1 VKKTLISLLSL
12 IGLLVPGGCLITH
25 DPLPALWF
33 YTFSGGPAEERDTL
47 LTPAS
52 FAEIRADG
60 SYTSD
65 FGHFEYG
72 TWSRKD
78 QKLSLTNQ
86 ENVTTSFSLSGLT
99 RKEMQLTTGKG
110 ITMNFESQ
118 PISAKPADDPFSL
131 VNNRW
136 RLSARHKESMAE
148 IRKRLFDHCRF
159 WETYFTWAL
168 NDNISTVD
176 VRSTPTPIKIYGNG
190 FGLKP
195 FDELP
200 QEWKS
205 CFFDEE
211 DCKKANDLIEDIFHH
226 KTIAW
231 AHTDNKYKMFI
242 GAFQQMEQFLR

>member
-1 VKKTLISLLSL
+1 MKKPLICLLPA
-12 IGLLVPGGCLITH
+12 ICLLALSACLNTR

-33 YTFSGGPAEERDTL
+33 YTFSGGPAEERDSL

-52 FAEIRADG
+52 FAEIKADG
-60 SYTSD
+60 SYASD

-78 QKLSLTNQ
+78 QKLCLTNQ
-86 ENVTTSFSLSGLT
+86 QNITTSFSLSSLT

-110 ITMNFESQ
+110 IPLNFESQ
-118 PISAKPADDPFSL
+118 PISSKAVDDPFSL
-131 VNNRW
+131 ANNRW
-136 RLSARHKESMAE
+136 RLPARHKESIAE

-159 WETYFTWAL
+159 WEMYFTWAL
-168 NDNISTVD
+168 NDNIATVD

-205 CFFDEE
+205 GFYDEE
-211 DCKKANDLIEDIFHH
+211 DGKKANELIEDIFHH